1 MRTMRPMPILLLA
14 LLIATSACA
23 SPTSRPASQQ
33 ATDMGAQQRPST
45 PKRVTIAIR
54 GNPPNLGR
62 ERTHPSG
69 SVSSVPGLDALTELV
84 HAGLTHPN
92 DQGVQLPQLA
102 EAVPTIEN
110 GLWKILPD
118 GRMET
123 TWKIRPNARWQDG
136 QPVTTE
142 DLTFTTQVEQD
153 KELPIP
159 ANPMYE
165 MIERIETP
173 DNQTVTVTWKQAFIE
188 ADQLF
193 SYAAALPLP
202 KHLLERPLAEDKA
215 NFFGIPYWT
224 NDFVG
229 AGPYKVKDWAMDSH
243 VVLSANPDYALGRPK
258 IDDLEVRFIADP
270 TTLMANVLA
279 GVEMTIGRA
288 LSLDQALQV
297 KDQWREGS
305 YLLRSRAWTPVN
317 AQFMNPTPVIVSDAR
332 FRQALLQAIDR
343 QLLVDTIMAGQT
355 SIAHSWVSP
364 ESREYKSIESSIV
377 KYDFDARRSVQM
389 IESLGYRRGTDGF
402 FADGN
407 GQRLTVELR
416 TTVQNPIHTATTAT
430 VANLWEQVGV
440 GVEQNLVSPQLA
452 QDREYRA
459 NFPAFELVQTGNGL
473 TTRDVRKYHS
483 GSIAMADNRYTA
495 SGNNS
500 RFANPEIDAAIERY
514 VTTIPFD
521 DRMQALA
528 KIVNVQTTNLSVM
541 GLIFSTEPTM
551 VANRLKNIT
560 ARSERA
566 TEAWNAH
573 EWDVQ

>member
-1 MRTMRPMPILLLA
+1 MRARQPPALVLLLVIA
-14 LLIATSACA
+14 LLAGCATPA
-23 SPTSRPASQQ
+23 SRPAGQQ
-33 ATDMGAQQRPST
+33 PADSGAQQRAAT
-45 PKRVTIAIR
+45 PKRVLVAIR

-102 EAVPTIEN
+102 EAVPTLEN
-110 GLWKILPD
+110 GRWKLLPD

-123 TWKIRPNARWQDG
+123 TWRIRPDARWQDG
-136 QPVTTE
+136 KPVTTE

-153 KELPIP
+153 RELPIP
-159 ANPMYE
+159 ANPMYDL
-165 MIERIETP
+165 IESIDALDP
-173 DNQTVTVTWKQAFIE
+173 QTIAVSWKQPFIE

-202 KHLLERPLAEDKA
+202 RHLLERPLAEDKA
-215 NFFGIPYWT
+215 NFFGISYWT
-224 NDFVG
+224 NDFIG
-229 AGPYKVKDWAMDSH
+229 AGPFKVKDWVMDSH
-243 VVLSANPDYALGRPK
+243 VVLTANPDYVLGRPK
-258 IDDLEVRFIADP
+258 LDELEVRFIADP

-279 GVEMTIGRA
+279 GVELTIGRA

-297 KDQWREGS
+297 KDQWRDGT
-305 YLLRSRAWTPVN
+305 YLLRSRAWTPIN
-317 AQFMNPTPVIVSDAR
+317 AQFMNPTPAIVTDLR

-364 ESREYKSIESSIV
+364 ETPEYRAIESSIV
-377 KYDFDARRSVQM
+377 KYEFDPRRSVQT
-389 IESLGYRRGTDGF
+389 IEALGYRRGADGF
-402 FADGN
+402 FVDGS

-416 TTVQNPIHTATTAT
+416 TTVQNPIHAPTTAT

-483 GSIAMADNRYTA
+483 SSIATAENRYTA

-500 RFANPEIDAAIERY
+500 RYSNPEIDAAIERY
-514 VTTIPFD
+514 VTTIPFN

-551 VANRLKNIT
+551 VANRLKNVT
-560 ARSERA
+560 PRSEKA
-566 TEAWNAH
+566 TEAWNAQD
-573 EWDVQ
+573 WDVN

>member
-1 MRTMRPMPILLLA
+1 MCRLH
-14 LLIATSACA
+14 ATSLLMLVLVVATTACA
-23 SPTSRPASQQ
+23 GPASRPTGQQ
-33 ATDMGAQQRPST
+33 PADTGTQPRAST
-45 PKRVTIAIR
+45 PKRVTLAIR

-92 DQGVQLPQLA
+92 DQGVLLPQLA
-102 EAVPTIEN
+102 EAVPTVEN
-110 GLWKILPD
+110 GLWKLLAD

-123 TWKIRPNARWQDG
+123 TWKIRPAAKWQDG
-136 QPVTTE
+136 QPVTTD

-159 ANPMYE
+159 ANAMYE

-173 DNQTVTVTWKQAFIE
+173 DRQTVTVTWNQPFIE
-188 ADQLF
+188 ADRLF

-202 KHLLERPLAEDKA
+202 KHLLERPLGEDKST
-215 NFFGIPYWT
+215 FFGIPYWT
-224 NDFVG
+224 NDFIG
-229 AGPYKVKDWAMDSH
+229 AGPYKVKDWALDSH

-258 IDDLEVRFIADP
+258 IDELEVRFIADP
-270 TTLMANVLA
+270 ATLMANVLA
-279 GVEMTIGRA
+279 GVELTIGRA

-305 YLLRSRAWTPVN
+305 YLLRSRAWTPIN
-317 AQFMNPTPVIVSDAR
+317 AQFMNPTPAVVGDQR
-332 FRQALLQAIDR
+332 FRQGLLHAIDR

-364 ESREYKSIESSIV
+364 ETPEYKPIESSIV
-377 KYDFDARRSVQM
+377 KYEFDPRRSVQM
-389 IESLGYRRGTDGF
+389 IEGLGYRRGADGF
-402 FADGN
+402 FVDN
-407 GQRLTVELR
+407 SGQKLTVELR
-416 TTVQNPIHTATTAT
+416 TTVQNPIHAATTAT

-452 QDREYRA
+452 QDRDYRA

-483 GSIAMADNRYTA
+483 GSIAMAENRYTA

-500 RFANPEIDAAIERY
+500 RYANPEIDSAIERY
-514 VTTIPFD
+514 VTTIPFN

-528 KIVNVQTTNLSVM
+528 QIVNVQTTNLSVM
-541 GLIFSTEPTM
+541 GLILSTEPTM

-560 ARSERA
+560 PRSERA

-573 EWDVQ
+573 EWDVK

>member
-1 MRTMRPMPILLLA
+1 MRAWQPPLLLSLTVFM
-14 LLIATSACA
+14 LLAGCA
-23 SPTSRPASQQ
+23 APPSRPAGQQ
-33 ATDMGAQQRPST
+33 SADAGAQQRVTT
-45 PKRVTIAIR
+45 PKRVTVAIR

-69 SVSSVPGLDALTELV
+69 SVSSVPGLDGLTELV
-84 HAGLTHPN
+84 HAGLTRPN
-92 DQGVQLPQLA
+92 NQGVQLPQLA
-102 EAVPTIEN
+102 EAVPTLEN
-110 GLWKILPD
+110 GLWKLLPD
-118 GRMET
+118 GHMET
-123 TWKIRPNARWQDG
+123 TWKIRPTARWQDG
-136 QPVTTE
+136 QPVTTD
-142 DLTFTTQVEQD
+142 DLIFTTQVEQD

-159 ANPMYE
+159 ANAMYE
-165 MIERIETP
+165 MIDRIETP
-173 DNQTVTVTWKQAFIE
+173 DRRTIVVTWKQPFIE

-215 NFFGIPYWT
+215 NFFGISYWT

-229 AGPYKVKDWAMDSH
+229 AGPFRVKDWAMDSH
-243 VVLSANPDYALGRPK
+243 VVLTANPDYVLGRPK
-258 IDDLEVRFIADP
+258 LDELEVRFIADP

-279 GVEMTIGRA
+279 GVEMTVGRA

-305 YLLRSRAWTPVN
+305 FLLRSRAWAPIN
-317 AQFMNPTPVIVSDAR
+317 AQFMNPTPAIVSDAR
-332 FRQALLQAIDR
+332 FRQAMLQAIDR

-364 ESREYKSIESSIV
+364 ENPEYKAIEGSIV
-377 KYDFDARRSVQM
+377 KYEFDPRRSVQM
-389 IESLGYRRGTDGF
+389 IEGLGYRRGSDGF
-402 FADGN
+402 FVDGS

-416 TTVQNPIHTATTAT
+416 TTVQNPIHTPTTAT
-430 VANLWEQVGV
+430 VANLWEQIGV

-473 TTRDVRKYHS
+473 NTRDVRKYHS
-483 GSIAMADNRYTA
+483 NSIATAENRYTA

-500 RFANPEIDAAIERY
+500 RYSNPEIDAAIERY
-514 VTTIPFD
+514 GTTIPFD

-541 GLIFSTEPTM
+541 GLMFSTEPTM
-551 VANRLKNIT
+551 VSNRLRNVT

-573 EWDVQ
+573 EWDVN